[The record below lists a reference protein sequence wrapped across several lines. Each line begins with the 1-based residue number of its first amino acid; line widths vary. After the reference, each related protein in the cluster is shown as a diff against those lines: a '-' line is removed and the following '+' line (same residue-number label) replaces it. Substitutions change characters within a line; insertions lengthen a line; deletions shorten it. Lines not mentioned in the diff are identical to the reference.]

1 MRLTLP
7 LRGEAVSLSSATC
20 SHPQTSLPKQH
31 ARVGLEQCII
41 DMPHAVRSKFPV
53 GPRKSR
59 RLRQLAELCEGGDLD
74 KPALD

>member
-7 LRGEAVSLSSATC
+7 LRGEAVSLSLATC

-31 ARVGLEQCII
+31 ARVGLEQCIVGT
-41 DMPHAVRSKFPV
+41 PLAVQPKFPV
-53 GPRKSR
+53 GPRKCR
-59 RLRQLAELCEGGDLD
+59 RLRQPAELCEGGDLD